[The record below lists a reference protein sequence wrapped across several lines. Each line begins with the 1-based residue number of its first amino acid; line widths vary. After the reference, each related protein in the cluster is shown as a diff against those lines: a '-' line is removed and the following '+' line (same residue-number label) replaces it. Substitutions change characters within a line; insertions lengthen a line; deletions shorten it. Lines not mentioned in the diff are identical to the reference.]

1 MKRARSSL
9 NSDEEGSVTLGRRV
23 EAQEDGE
30 NDQTATADG
39 CTTLNDTAPS
49 SDSTDENVLGSPP
62 PLLDVDVTL
71 GDKEELA
78 QLVTADGSSTAQQPS
93 DDIVATVASPQDA
106 SPQLS
111 SAEESMSEA
120 PTTSFGGGS
129 EGNDTLGKKAARSRG
144 LSRTILTL
152 QQSHLWMGG
161 KAVPELDMGL
171 VDSNTRVT
179 RRMAA
184 ATTKQVVTTT
194 ETTAGDEE
202 NNGTAKQTDASPST
216 HSRAS
221 STGGTV
227 ADGQAVPLPKK
238 HEGTH
243 QQKPS
248 NSKSGKKGTKEAAP
262 ADAVKHED
270 GNPKVVANARASRS
284 AAAAAASAAAAAVQ
298 PPARWKGFEAHVDH
312 SLFESLRFV
321 HQISRKAP
329 VAKEEDVIASSAHCT
344 PRPLTVF
351 TNMMLMYAPDAL
363 LEAAGAK
370 KKYKS
375 HRSVS

>member
-1 MKRARSSL
+1 MKRARSTL
-9 NSDEEGSVTLGRRV
+9 SDEEGSVTLGRRV

-30 NDQTATADG
+30 NDQAA
-39 CTTLNDTAPS
+39 CTTLNDTAPPT
-49 SDSTDENVLGSPP
+49 DSTDENVFGSPP
-62 PLLDVDVTL
+62 PLLDVTL

-78 QLVTADGSSTAQQPS
+78 QFVTAGTAQQLS
-93 DDIVATVASPQDA
+93 DGSVATAVSPQDA

-111 SAEESMSEA
+111 SAEGSMSEA
-120 PTTSFGGGS
+120 PTTSFSGGS
-129 EGNDTLGKKAARSRG
+129 EGNDTLGKKATRSRG

-184 ATTKQVVTTT
+184 ATIKQVVVTTT
-194 ETTAGDEE
+194 GTTEGDEE
-202 NNGTAKQTDASPST
+202 NNGNEKQTDASPST

-221 STGGTV
+221 STGETL
-227 ADGQAVPLPKK
+227 ADGQAVPVKK
-238 HEGTH
+238 HEGT
-243 QQKPS
+243 QQKLS
-248 NSKSGKKGTKEAAP
+248 NRKTGKKWTKEAVP
-262 ADAVKHED
+262 ADGVKHED
-270 GNPKVVANARASRS
+270 GNAKVITSTRASRS